1 MGESA
6 EKVGMNLQ
14 YYMSLPQHMLTSLEV
29 SRVTHARASTDY
41 VFHLESQTA
50 PQWAI
55 GISSMFT
62 EALGIAPYNAI
73 YLSSAIG

>member
-50 PQWAI
+50 PQWAV
-55 GISSMFT
+55 GISSMSRGKRRT
-62 EALGIAPYNAI
+62 PGIPNPV
-73 YLSSAIG
+73 